1 MDGSWFIQAV
11 TRVFREHWD
20 KMELMQMMT
29 LVSKV
34 VAYDFQSCTGWYFL
48 GGGVIYFRIK
58 SIKSRRPRKTRCVCV
73 VNFI

>member
-34 VAYDFQSCTGWYFL
+34 VAYDFQSCTGLWFF
-48 GGGVIYFRIK
+48 FRIK
-58 SIKSRRPRKTRCVCV
+58 VTKI
-73 VNFI
+73 